1 VRRKLSSAHS
11 PRNGLWTRRCYQQA
25 YYAPTSHARPFRH
38 LSDCCLHYYN
48 VGLPCVAVV
57 RVKLAGSVNPAQGRL
72 EVKYR
77 DYWGT
82 VCDDDEFDDTAA
94 KVACYM
100 LGFGYDFIVA

>member
-1 VRRKLSSAHS
+1 
-11 PRNGLWTRRCYQQA
+11 
-25 YYAPTSHARPFRH
+25 
-38 LSDCCLHYYN
+38 
-48 VGLPCVAVV
+48 
-57 RVKLAGSVNPAQGRL
+57 VKLAGSVNPAHGRL